1 MYELENLSW
10 SWMFLLIVLIGGLF
24 IIDRAWKIKTQRRY
38 FSSSILERLSPNISM
53 TKPFLK
59 VVAII
64 LSVFMFTV
72 ALINPKMGTK
82 IKTFKRLGVDIV
94 FAIDVSKS
102 MLAEDIAP
110 NRIEKSKQIVNQII
124 DNLDGDRVGIVA
136 YAGKAFPQ
144 LPLTTDYSAAKM
156 YLQSMNTDMISSQ
169 GTAIEDAIS
178 ISSTF
183 FDLDESTERLLFIIS
198 DGEDHNNFSNSVTDL
213 AKQNNI
219 LIYPIGVGTEK
230 GSLIPIRKNGEII
243 YKRDVNR
250 EVVMTKLNKNYLE
263 NLSDKTGGKYID
275 GSKTKINDVTS
286 DVMEILE
293 NTEKNEFDT
302 KKVSEFEDQFQW
314 FIFFGFIFLV
324 IDVFMTEGKT
334 IWLKNLNLFNEK

>member
-24 IIDRAWKIKTQRRY
+24 IIDRAWKIKTQRQY

-53 TKPFLK
+53 TKPLLK
-59 VVAII
+59 VTVII
-64 LSVFMFTV
+64 LSVFMFTI

-169 GTAIEDAIS
+169 GTAIVDAIS

-198 DGEDHNNFSNSVTDL
+198 DGEDHNDFSNSITDL

-230 GSLIPIRKNGEII
+230 GSLIPIRNNGEII

-286 DVMEILE
+286 DVLDILE

>member
-169 GTAIEDAIS
+169 GTAILDAIS

-198 DGEDHNNFSNSVTDL
+198 DGEDHNDFSNSITDL

-230 GSLIPIRKNGEII
+230 GSLIPIRNNGEII

-286 DVMEILE
+286 DVLDILE